1 MEERNHE
8 AITEAVLSIA
18 GRFMSLNELVMYT
31 NINPLTLKEVLQKL
45 EEKYKNEGAF
55 ELIARN
61 ENYKL
66 DVKNEFSYLVNK
78 LAAGKTEF
86 TKAEQETL
94 AIIAYKQPILQSVVV
109 KIRGNKAYE
118 HIKRLIE
125 LNLLKTRRTR
135 HTLELTLSDI
145 FYEYFNLTKDKGADE
160 TKKMQDIFRVPRNES
175 ISGIGSAV
183 KAIKKAGESG
193 DVIETSS

>member
-1 MEERNHE
+1 MEEKNNE
-8 AITEAVLSIA
+8 AITEAVLFIA

-45 EEKYKNEGAF
+45 EEKYRNDGAF

-86 TKAEQETL
+86 SKAEQETL

-109 KIRGNKAYE
+109 KIRGNKAYD
-118 HIKRLIE
+118 HVKRLIE

-135 HTLELTLSDI
+135 HTLELTLSEI
-145 FYEYFNLTKDKGADE
+145 FYEYFNLSKDKSAED
-160 TKKMQDIFRVPRNES
+160 
-175 ISGIGSAV
+175 IGSAV
-183 KAIKKAGESG
+183 KAIEKAGESG
-193 DVIETSS
+193 DVKKTNGTMT